1 MTLNAF
7 VMSLLCKNSRIK
19 SLNFH
24 KLEPD
29 YKRIKRVIKFG
40 DLARLNLVEFAY
52 AFLKSVGVSFVGSKT
67 SIFVS

>member
-7 VMSLLCKNSRIK
+7 VMSLLCKKSRIK
-19 SLNFH
+19 SLNLH

-29 YKRIKRVIKFG
+29 YKRIKRAIKFG

-52 AFLKSVGVSFVGSKT
+52 VFLKSVGVSFVGSKT